1 MDPKVGEMVVFG
13 LNLRVIRIKT
23 VVRHISSLALIE
35 SPQNNDLRVLL
46 SLFFFVEVF
55 SRVLLLSR
63 LKLVVAVLPSKVN
76 ILVAFQRKR
85 VQSSEHFFLSF
96 RLLVIDLFI
105 ESLLKGPLS
114 KSQLKFI
121 KRLDFIE
128 LKFVF

>member
-1 MDPKVGEMVVFG
+1 MVVFG

>member
-1 MDPKVGEMVVFG
+1 LDPKVGEMVVFG